1 MLSLLA
7 IADGGAALEATIAAA
22 THFARLVGG
31 EAQALHVRDA
41 LADHRSG
48 HSAYAIGPAIDATLK
63 AGEAKA
69 ATRAAAARAVYER
82 LAAGLSNTRFIDT
95 DGDEDARAT
104 AYGRLCDIIVIGRPG
119 ADQAKPEP
127 AHVRAAV
134 FHTGRGVMVVPPQW
148 QPGAIDHAVVAWNG
162 TPQAARALG
171 HALPLLR
178 HAAKVTVASADKGD
192 EEGIQP
198 DASAVADYLTRR
210 GVKASA
216 ARFDPGAG
224 SARARGR
231 ALLNC
236 LAAQAGDF
244 LVMGAYGEPGM
255 LRFLGLGGATGKV
268 ITGCPAPV
276 LLAH

>member
-7 IADGGAALEATIAAA
+7 IADDGAALEATIAAA

-31 EAQALHVRDA
+31 DAQALHVRDA
-41 LADHRSG
+41 LADHRAG

-82 LAAGLSNTRFIDT
+82 LAAGLPNARFIDT
-95 DGDEDARAT
+95 DGDEDALA
-104 AYGRLCDIIVIGRPG
+104 ASYGRLCDIIVIGRPG
-119 ADQAKPEP
+119 ADSAKPEP
-127 AHVRAAV
+127 EHVRAAV
-134 FHTGRGVMVVPPQW
+134 FHTGRGVMVVPPRW

-162 TPQAARALG
+162 SPQAARALG
-171 HALPLLR
+171 HAIPFLR
-178 HAAKVTVASADKGD
+178 HAATVTVATAGRDGED
-192 EEGIQP
+192 DVQP
-198 DASAVADYLTRR
+198 DAPAVAEYLERR

-216 ARFDPGAG
+216 ERFDPGAG

-231 ALLNC
+231 ALLGY
-236 LAAQAGDF
+236 LAAQGGDF